1 MRENMEEFRNMV
13 SRCMERWHIPGAAM
27 AVTSGD
33 SVLMEEV
40 WGVRNLADKK
50 PVTPETRFVMA
61 SCTKAFNAEMIASL
75 ADDGIIEFD
84 TPIVKYVPE
93 FRLWDRAATEEITMR
108 DMLCHRSGLGGH
120 DAMWPNTWERKDFLY
135 RLRFLEPNKPFRY
148 CSQYSNV
155 IFAAAG
161 YLAESI
167 SGKPWEK
174 LVQER
179 ILDPLGM
186 DQSGFSAAEMCSMED
201 FAVGYRWHED
211 KLEEMPPWEM
221 TGAEPA
227 AGLYSNLRDMEK
239 WLQMQVQKGRY
250 GGKQIISE
258 KNILQ
263 TQSPQ
268 SAMQSYPWNFP
279 EFPGLGAY
287 GMGWMIRV
295 FRGIPVI
302 YHHGEIEGFC
312 TFQAVVPAL
321 ERGIVILANRHAC
334 CHGFQYTLLFQIL
347 DKMLGEEDA
356 GWEERLWQHGQKL
369 EAEEK
374 PDTEEKAQAS
384 LTGKDPDPVY
394 PLQEYAGNYVNPA
407 YGTLQ
412 VVKEEK
418 ELKLYF
424 KQWKLPVK
432 YQCGQTFLVS
442 NLKEDTMFMDVPLT
456 YEFDEKTGKAKGFF
470 IKLEPLVNEIR
481 FEKE

>member
-268 SAMQSYPWNFP
+268 SAMQSYPLNFP

-287 GMGWMIRV
+287 
-295 FRGIPVI
+295 
-302 YHHGEIEGFC
+302 
-312 TFQAVVPAL
+312 
-321 ERGIVILANRHAC
+321 
-334 CHGFQYTLLFQIL
+334 
-347 DKMLGEEDA
+347 
-356 GWEERLWQHGQKL
+356 
-369 EAEEK
+369 
-374 PDTEEKAQAS
+374 
-384 LTGKDPDPVY
+384 
-394 PLQEYAGNYVNPA
+394 
-407 YGTLQ
+407 
-412 VVKEEK
+412 
-418 ELKLYF
+418 
-424 KQWKLPVK
+424 
-432 YQCGQTFLVS
+432 
-442 NLKEDTMFMDVPLT
+442 
-456 YEFDEKTGKAKGFF
+456 
-470 IKLEPLVNEIR
+470 
-481 FEKE
+481 